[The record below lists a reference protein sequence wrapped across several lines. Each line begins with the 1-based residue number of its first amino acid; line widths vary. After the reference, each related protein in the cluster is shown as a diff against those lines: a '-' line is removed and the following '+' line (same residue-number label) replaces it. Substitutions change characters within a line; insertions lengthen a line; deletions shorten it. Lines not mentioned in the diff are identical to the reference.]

1 MLQRGFYYAAGTVI
15 ICAIG
20 SALLQLAVQIL
31 SLSSPLADAA
41 AILAAA
47 AVLVNSL
54 RRRMRI
60 AAKHLPARSTNIRGR
75 AGGSP
80 PVDRMAG
87 GDTRR
92 PRFPQ
97 AGAPPGRRVLP
108 GRADWRR
115 GRPHQ
120 HHRPAAASRAVT
132 APPRHFKRHT
142 ATTPASYARSHTRRV
157 R

>member
-1 MLQRGFYYAAGTVI
+1 MLQRGLYYAAGTVI

-60 AAKHLPARSTNIRGR
+60 AAKHPPALSTNIRGR
-75 AGGSP
+75 LA
-80 PVDRMAG
+80 A
-87 GDTRR
+87 R
-92 PRFPQ
+92 PR
-97 AGAPPGRRVLP
+97 GLRLP
-108 GRADWRR
+108 RQRAR
-115 GRPHQ
+115 
-120 HHRPAAASRAVT
+120 
-132 APPRHFKRHT
+132 
-142 ATTPASYARSHTRRV
+142 
-157 R
+157 